1 MGYGVSME
9 RLVLTA
15 DDLIDYLVSVHPELA
30 DPRDVDLDL
39 EPYGKTVKES
49 WVEFPLLFNDLL
61 DRTGH
66 VEALYAKF
74 GYMVEPGVAYRCVS
88 RPDGDGDIVSS
99 MCAVIAKDDGPA
111 IILDPNRPIV
121 YGLVRA
127 NPERPL
133 RDLIGVQSYLVRVF
147 GDAVGVPGFT
157 VGRLGQLVGTL
168 RELVRLARLG
178 EGDHADDHA
187 EHATN
192 GTDPGPEHIP
202 PIHGM
207 DSTRREV
214 A

>member
-30 DPRDVDLDL
+30 DPRYVDLDL
-39 EPYGKTVKES
+39 EPYGKAVKES
-49 WVEFPLLFNDLL
+49 WVEFPLMFDDLV
-61 DRTGH
+61 DRARCI
-66 VEALYAKF
+66 EAQYAKTS
-74 GYMVEPGVAYRCVS
+74 YMVERGVDYCCVS
-88 RPDGDGDIVSS
+88 RPNRDGDIVSS
-99 MCAVIAKDDGPA
+99 MCAVIAKDDSPA

-168 RELVRLARLG
+168 RELVRLARLD
-178 EGDHADDHA
+178 EGDKAGDRA
-187 EHATN
+187 EHSAD
-192 GTDPGPEHIP
+192 GAEAGPEHVP
-202 PIHGM
+202 PIHEPNT
-207 DSTRREV
+207 TRRE
-214 A
+214 AA